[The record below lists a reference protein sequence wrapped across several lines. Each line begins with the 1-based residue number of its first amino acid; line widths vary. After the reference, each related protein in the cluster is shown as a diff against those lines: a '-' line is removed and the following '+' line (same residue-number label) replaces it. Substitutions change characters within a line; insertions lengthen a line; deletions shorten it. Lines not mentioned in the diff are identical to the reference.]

1 VLKSANSALVFFF
14 FFFFSSS
21 SSPPATHRLFLR
33 NATLSRNG
41 EVAPGVTLPPPPPA
55 ATTHAATLDKPVD
68 PTYQALPVLS
78 EPAKPR
84 RAAPDAAAAAPP
96 PPAVV
101 LPPAPTVV
109 VLPPQ
114 PQAAQPTPQQQARP
128 DVHYESLPRKASLP
142 PPAVATDDDHAANNG
157 STGGGGSNSNSGR
170 SPKEEETFQSI
181 QPASTAS
188 LTYVELPG
196 EDEIKAARIA
206 DRPPAA
212 LPPGVPAAGGALPPM
227 PMAPATAAFKAPMLV
242 RRSVVDDSAASAAAA
257 AAAEEMSEA
266 LKSPKSNANAML
278 LRSSSSATNLVHNNA
293 ATANNAH
300 GRASTAAP
308 PPSALAR
315 KSSTNE
321 PFEVRLQRLITS
333 ESFWAPNVTSRSMA
347 RTQLQTLG
355 VGSFLVR
362 PSSSEIANSFAL
374 SHHDRAHGVGHL
386 LLCCHEEANGSVSY
400 SICPDRNKEPTSPT
414 VLGMLQNLGFP
425 DSCRCGWELEGP
437 APAASSSSAVAAAS
451 GSGASHA
458 MMLSHAVSSPMLM
471 HQQRTSSVGGAQAR
485 TSLAQL
491 AASIPSVP
499 LTSPKPHDNDS
510 GGSIDAG
517 LEDLHPGAGVEWQP
531 DADRPAAEEW
541 LRTREPGSYLVR
553 PSKGRPGCLTVSCK
567 EKPSGKIV
575 HASIFRGADGKW
587 HTEAKQTLRWAT
599 VRELLRALP
608 YNLIVEDIYVPLAS
622 VSDQGIVISPR
633 TSTTL
638 SQPAAAA
645 TMAIPAQPTAA
656 AVAGDVA
663 TDAERQQPVSHAD
676 RPGGAAR
683 RSESLDDVE
692 AAAHVGRVGAGRA
705 ARRVKRHREGRRTA
719 TECARVRSGV
729 GRHRRRPRVA
739 LSDAADRR

>member
-1 VLKSANSALVFFF
+1 
-14 FFFFSSS
+14 
-21 SSPPATHRLFLR
+21 
-33 NATLSRNG
+33 
-41 EVAPGVTLPPPPPA
+41 
-55 ATTHAATLDKPVD
+55 
-68 PTYQALPVLS
+68 
-78 EPAKPR
+78 
-84 RAAPDAAAAAPP
+84 
-96 PPAVV
+96 
-101 LPPAPTVV
+101 
-109 VLPPQ
+109 
-114 PQAAQPTPQQQARP
+114 
-128 DVHYESLPRKASLP
+128 
-142 PPAVATDDDHAANNG
+142 
-157 STGGGGSNSNSGR
+157 
-170 SPKEEETFQSI
+170 
-181 QPASTAS
+181 
-188 LTYVELPG
+188 
-196 EDEIKAARIA
+196 
-206 DRPPAA
+206 
-212 LPPGVPAAGGALPPM
+212 
-227 PMAPATAAFKAPMLV
+227 MLV

-257 AAAEEMSEA
+257 AAADEMSEA

-278 LRSSSSATNLVHNNA
+278 LRSSSSATNLVHNNNAAAA

-308 PPSALAR
+308 PVSALAR

-333 ESFWAPNVTSRSMA
+333 ESFWAPNVTSRGMA
-347 RTQLQTLG
+347 RTQLTSLG

-386 LLCCHEEANGSVSY
+386 LLCCHEEPNGSISY

-425 DSCRCGWELEGP
+425 DNCRCGWELEGP
-437 APAASSSSAVAAAS
+437 APAASAAPSAAAS

-458 MMLSHAVSSPMLM
+458 MMLQHAVSSPMLM
-471 HQQRTSSVGGAQAR
+471 HQQRTSSAHISASNVLSASVGGAQAR

-499 LTSPKPHDNDS
+499 IASPKPHDNDS

-531 DADRPAAEEW
+531 DADRPQAEEW

-633 TSTTL
+633 TSTV
-638 SQPAAAA
+638 SQPAAASA
-645 TMAIPAQPTAA
+645 TMAIPAQPAA
-656 AVAGDVA
+656 ALSPAMSRPGPGGGNNQFRMPNDPAALRGGLNRMTAKPPSALAVSPPVVQRGPSNGVEKSTNSRASAVASADTA
-663 TDAERQQPVSHAD
+663 DDLESLFPTLPTDASVEALFPTVAIASPPVTTASRQSATRPLDKSPPKTTPAPVAALSQSGRTPPRRESLGLPSSASSD
-676 RPGGAAR
+676 KPPARSVPGGAAAAASAAAANKPAAKPEPAPEKDSYGSAKLIGMR
-683 RSESLDDVE
+683 AKAGAVVSASAVE
-692 AAAHVGRVGAGRA
+692 ARQIANGTKDGPY
-705 ARRVKRHREGRRTA
+705 
-719 TECARVRSGV
+719 RSMPSMGN
-729 GRHRRRPRVA
+729 G
-739 LSDAADRR
+739 SDLDAEFDAIQIENVEY